1 MEPVKVRSKKRRLRS
16 FASLLLNPKE
26 QARGGVG
33 MDKVERV
40 VQSIEQ
46 EGVRIIKHAF
56 LFIISSGSELKFSIF
71 KMNFNGFSVTWSI
84 LKD

>member
-1 MEPVKVRSKKRRLRS
+1 MKS
-16 FASLLLNPKE
+16 FASMLLNPKE
-26 QARGGVG
+26 QAREGLG

-46 EGVRIIKHAF
+46 EGVRIIKHAI
-56 LFIISSGSELKFSIF
+56 LLIISSGSELKFSIF
-71 KMNFNGFSVTWSI
+71 EMNFNGFSVTWSV